1 MTCQEFKTAY
11 FAEEKVGSAAAH
23 LESCAACR
31 DLLAAYEAGLSYL
44 RASVEVSPS
53 PYLTPKITHRL
64 QTEASR
70 RRRSLRLQMGAASVC
85 AALLIAVAVRW
96 AGIWPTADPG
106 PAPGP
111 EEHLASVPQAPAAEL
126 PDPME
131 NQVAPPD
138 TSARTQEPA
147 AGEPGPQVDRGARV
161 PRKTVARRPGR
172 WASDKPRHV
181 AATAAPA
188 AKPMAVSPATAAPSS
203 AEPRFWFVRVDLQS
217 QAGDVR
223 VRVLPG
229 KGHELLALG
238 GAAGGGQEYHFGEPG
253 TYLVPLRSVAAQE
266 PVTVEVARGDE
277 RSVLRVRPPQANPA
291 AARDALS
298 AGDSGTGGDEAAV
311 IEGNV
316 LAFLPGE
323 GKDLHAA
330 QGVTVGRGVL
340 EPRPITVANLKKVP
354 NLTGKVEL
362 VMADERVDL
371 SEFQVLPAR

>member
-31 DLLAAYEAGLSYL
+31 DLLATYEAGLSYL
-44 RASVEVSPS
+44 RASVEVSPP
-53 PYLTPKITHRL
+53 PYLSPKIVHRL
-64 QTEASR
+64 QAEASR
-70 RRRSLRLQMGAASVC
+70 RRRRVRLRLGVATVC
-85 AALLIAVAVRW
+85 AALLVGALIYW
-96 AGIWPTADPG
+96 NGTG
-106 PAPGP
+106 PVTNLGTKTQ
-111 EEHLASVPQAPAAEL
+111 EHLASVPQAPAAEL
-126 PDPME
+126 PAPVE
-131 NQVAPPD
+131 NQAAPPD

-147 AGEPGPQVDRGARV
+147 AEEPGPQVDLDARV

-181 AATAAPA
+181 AATAAPP

-217 QAGDVR
+217 PAGDVR

-238 GAAGGGQEYHFGEPG
+238 GAAGGEQEYHFVEPG

-266 PVTVEVARGDE
+266 PVTVEVERGDE
-277 RSVLRVRPPQANPA
+277 RSVLRVRPPQTNPA

-298 AGDSGTGGDEAAV
+298 AGDSDPVGDEAAV

-340 EPRPITVANLKKVP
+340 EPRPITVANLKRVP
-354 NLTGKVEL
+354 NLAGKVEL
-362 VMADERVDL
+362 VMADARVDL